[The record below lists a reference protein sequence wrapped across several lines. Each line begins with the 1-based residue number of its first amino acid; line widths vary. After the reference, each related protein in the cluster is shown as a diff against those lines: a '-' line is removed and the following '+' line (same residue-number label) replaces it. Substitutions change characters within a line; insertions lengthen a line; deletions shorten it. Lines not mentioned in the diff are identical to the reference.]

1 MRNLLVILCLF
12 ICAIADSQPPV
23 VPDGRNMGV
32 GANHRATDSALVSSF
47 NLGLLSNTDSLHGFQ
62 FGLLTSVVRREM
74 TGTNLGGMFSLTLGD
89 GQGLQASGAVNAV
102 GGRMHGFQLAGL
114 SNVAGQMQG
123 VQIAGMSNISR
134 GVLHG
139 LQMSAISNIAM
150 GVNLGTQASLVA
162 NVSTGRMRGVQV
174 GGYNYA
180 DTVHG
185 LQLGIVNVCVAN
197 PRGAQIGLVNYSR
210 DTLHHRY
217 GLINLHPDTKMDVL
231 LFGGTSSVFNT
242 ALRLQNGS
250 TYNIIGIGTHYRGL
264 DKRFSGAVYYRIGQT
279 FRITDRWRYGVDI
292 GFHHIE
298 TFVED
303 NDDVPERMYSIQPR
317 LTTDYRLTKSIGLH
331 AALGYE
337 STHYYD
343 GGGTYRQGLLFEAGL
358 SYRLRPLFS
367 RGVSPYY
374 HPARKYSLRRDSTE
388 RHPWIAA
395 AEVTFINAG
404 VHLFDRYVTNEPFA
418 QTTLH
423 SIGDN
428 FKNAFV
434 WDNDFFNT
442 NMFAHP
448 YHGNLYF
455 TSARA
460 NGMNFWQSYPYA
472 LGGSLMWEFFGENT
486 PPSINDV
493 FATSIGGTALG
504 ETLFRISALP
514 LDDSQRGW
522 PRFWRELLAGIVS
535 PMRGLNR
542 IITGDAW
549 RVRSQGNRY
558 HDYERLPINFAATV
572 GTRYLAEK
580 GALFH
585 GEYNPYVN
593 LMLNYGDPLSEE
605 NKPYDFFSVDA
616 TFSAFGNQ
624 PMVNAIHLVG
634 QLWATPINSDDSV
647 NMKDGASR
655 EQSGTRSGLAEAQP
669 ELGGAKFGLYQHFN
683 FYNSEAVKDGSN
695 IVPYRIGE
703 AASLG
708 PGIIYRSPRIGNLL
722 RLEQRIFLSGILL
735 GGSLSDYFHI
745 LERDYNLG
753 SGFSAKVQT
762 MMQFGRYARFSLG
775 ADFYKI
781 WTWKGYDADQLKGR
795 DLEHDTSLEYTNAQ
809 GDVGNASLFVLNPR
823 LQVNLLR
830 HLLFDLS
837 GSYYYRRTYYRDHPN
852 ISVHTFELRAGLTYE
867 L

>member
-1 MRNLLVILCLF
+1 MRQLLVILSLALCVAV
-12 ICAIADSQPPV
+12 CEAQPPV
-23 VPDGRNMGV
+23 VPTGRNIGI
-32 GANHRATDSALVSSF
+32 GANHRAADSSLVSSL
-47 NLGLLSNTDSLHGFQ
+47 NVGLLDNTDTLHGFQ
-62 FGLLTSVVRREM
+62 LGLLTSIVRREM
-74 TGTNLGGMFSLTLGD
+74 AGVNIGGLLSVSLNGAT
-89 GQGLQASGAVNAV
+89 GLQLSGLTNAV

-134 GVLHG
+134 SVLHG
-139 LQMSAISNIAM
+139 LQLSAISNIAL
-150 GVNLGTQASLVA
+150 GVNNGTQASLVA
-162 NVSTGRMRGVQV
+162 NVSAGKMRGVQV

-217 GLINLHPDTKMDVL
+217 GLINLHPDTKIDVL
-231 LFGGTSSVFNT
+231 LFGGTSSKLNT
-242 ALRLQNGS
+242 ALRLQNGT
-250 TYNIIGIGTHYRGL
+250 TYNIIGIGTLYRGL
-264 DKRFSGAVYYRIGQT
+264 DKRFSGSVYYRIGQT
-279 FRITDRWRYGVDI
+279 FRITDRWRFGVDL
-292 GFHHIE
+292 GYHHIE
-298 TFVED
+298 TFTED
-303 NDDVPERMYSIQPR
+303 DDDVPERMYSIQPR
-317 LTTDYRLTKSIGLH
+317 LTTDYRLTKSFGLH

-337 STHYYD
+337 STHYY
-343 GGGTYRQGLLFEAGL
+343 GHSGTYRQGLLFEAGL

-367 RGVSPYY
+367 RGASPYY

-395 AEVTFINAG
+395 AEVAG
-404 VHLFDRYVTNEPFA
+404 VNVLVHLFDRYVTREPFA
-418 QTTLH
+418 QTTLRG
-423 SIGDN
+423 IGDN
-428 FKNAFV
+428 FRNAFV
-434 WDNDFFNT
+434 WDNDYFNT

-455 TSARA
+455 TAARS
-460 NGMNFWQSYPYA
+460 NGMTFWQSYPYA

-514 LDDSQRGW
+514 LDDSQRGLA
-522 PRFWRELLAGIVS
+522 RFWRELLAGIIS

-542 IITGDAW
+542 LITGDAW
-549 RVRSQGNRY
+549 RVRSGAGRY

-572 GTRYLAEK
+572 GVRYLADK
-580 GALFH
+580 GALFR

-593 LMLNYGDPLSEE
+593 LMLNYGDPLSSE
-605 NKPYDFFSVDA
+605 NKPYDFFSADA
-616 TFSAFGNQ
+616 TLSFLGNQ
-624 PMVNAIHLVG
+624 PVVSGIHLVG
-634 QLWATPINSDDSV
+634 QLWSTPVNSGDSIS
-647 NMKDGASR
+647 M
-655 EQSGTRSGLAEAQP
+655 
-669 ELGGAKFGLYQHFN
+669 KFGIYQHFN
-683 FYNSEAVKDGSN
+683 FYNSEAVKNASDR
-695 IVPYRIGE
+695 VPYRIGE

-708 PGIIYRSPRIGNLL
+708 PGIIYRSPRIGNLT
-722 RLEQRIFLSGILL
+722 RLEQRIFISGILL

-753 SGFSAKVQT
+753 SGLSAKVQT
-762 MMQFGRYARFSLG
+762 MMQFRRYARFSLG

-781 WTWKGYDADQLKGR
+781 WTWKGYDASQLEGR

-809 GDVGNASLFVLNPR
+809 GDVGNASLFVLTPR
-823 LQVNLLR
+823 LQVNLSR
-830 HLLFDLS
+830 HLLIDLS

-852 ISVHTFELRAGLTYE
+852 VSVHTFEARAGVSYE

>member
-1 MRNLLVILCLF
+1 MRYLLVILCLF
-12 ICAIADSQPPV
+12 ICSFADSQPPV
-23 VPDGRNMGV
+23 VPAGRNMAV
-32 GANHRATDSALVSSF
+32 GANHRAADSALVSSF
-47 NLGLLSNTDSLHGFQ
+47 NLGLFTNTDTLHGFQ
-62 FGLLTSVVRREM
+62 WGLLTSVVRRDM
-74 TGTNLGGMFSLTLGD
+74 QGVNWGNLFALTLGESK
-89 GQGLQASGAVNAV
+89 GLQMAGLINAT
-102 GGRMHGFQLAGL
+102 GQRMHGFQLAGL

-134 GVLHG
+134 GTLHG
-139 LQMSAISNIAM
+139 LQFSAISNIAM

-162 NVSTGRMRGVQV
+162 NVSTGRMRGVQM

-197 PRGAQIGLVNYSR
+197 PKGAQIGLVNYSR

-231 LFGGTSSVFNT
+231 FFGGTGSLFNT
-242 ALRLQNGS
+242 ALRLQNGT

-298 TFVED
+298 TFTEG

-317 LTTDYRLTKSIGLH
+317 LTTDYRLTKSFGLH
-331 AALGYE
+331 ASLGYE
-337 STHYYD
+337 STHWYD
-343 GGGTYRQGLLFEAGL
+343 GGGTYRQGLIVEAGL

-367 RGVSPYY
+367 RGASPYY

-428 FKNAFV
+428 FRNAFV

-455 TSARA
+455 TAARS
-460 NGMNFWQSYPYA
+460 NGMNFWQSYPFA

-486 PPSINDV
+486 PPSINDI

-549 RVRSQGNRY
+549 RVRSGGNRY

-593 LMLNYGDPLSEE
+593 FMLNYGDPLSDE
-605 NKPYDFFSVDA
+605 NRPYDFFSVDA

-624 PMVNAIHLVG
+624 PVVNAIHLVG
-634 QLWATPINSDDSV
+634 QLWATDINSGGRHLSDD
-647 NMKDGASR
+647 
-655 EQSGTRSGLAEAQP
+655 AQDP
-669 ELGGAKFGLYQHFN
+669 SPSMKFGLYQHFN
-683 FYNSEAVKDGSN
+683 FYNSEAIRDGSD

-703 AASLG
+703 AASVG
-708 PGIIYRSPRIGNLL
+708 AGFIYRLPKIGNLT
-722 RLEQRIFLSGILL
+722 RLEQRIFLNGIIL
-735 GGSLSDYFHI
+735 GGSLSDYFRI

-753 SGFSAKVQT
+753 SGLSAKVQT

-781 WTWKGYDADQLKGR
+781 WTWKGYDAAQLEGR

-809 GDVGNASLFVLNPR
+809 GDVGNAALFVLNPR
-823 LQVNLLR
+823 LQVNLSR
-830 HLLFDLS
+830 HLLFDLY
-837 GSYYYRRTYYRDHPN
+837 GSYYYRRTHYRDHPD
-852 ISVHTFELRAGLTYE
+852 ISVHTFEVRAGLTYE